1 MSIAA
6 EIKQLTRLALP
17 VSLGQLAIVGMTAT
31 DVLIAGW
38 AGTEELA
45 GMNLGVNT
53 WNMIALFFMGIGF
66 ATQPLV
72 ARQYGAGKPLGVKH
86 QLHQSIWLC
95 LGLGVLCSISALLGV
110 LGLGYIQFEPELM
123 NIAQSYLLVMSLC
136 GVPFIVLPA
145 LRGTLEGV
153 SLTQPVMLV
162 NFGAFLLNIPLDYVL
177 VNGLYGFPKLGG
189 VGCAWATVVVVYLM
203 VFANLYFL
211 KNHPR
216 LIKQKLLS
224 NFEAIDRVTAMRT
237 FKLGFP
243 IGLSIVVELSMF
255 AGAGIL
261 NAKFGAVETAA
272 HAVAITIASASFMF
286 YMGLGQGVTIRA
298 SQMLG
303 ANNPEAARYSVK
315 VGTVFNVALAAM
327 IATLFVLLT
336 EPLIRMASDDEAVIE
351 LGIVLLL
358 FGAAFQIADSL
369 QVAIVCALRAY
380 NDTASPPKYQILS
393 FWVFGVPL
401 GVGLA
406 FYEWIPG
413 LGGAPGMWFAMTASL
428 YLVAILLLFR
438 LRSMIKAYEHDFEP
452 TI

>member
-1 MSIAA
+1 MSAVA
-6 EIKQLTRLALP
+6 EIKQLIRLALP
-17 VSLGQLAIVGMTAT
+17 VSIGQLALVGMSAT

-38 AGTEELA
+38 AGTDELA

-53 WNMIALFFMGIGF
+53 WNMIAMFFMGIGL

-72 ARQYGAGKPLGVKH
+72 ARHFGAKRSARVKH

-95 LGLGVLCSISALLGV
+95 LGLGVVCSLSVLLGV
-110 LGLGYIQFEPELM
+110 AGLGYIEFEPDLM
-123 NIAQSYLLVMSLC
+123 SIAQSYLLVISLC
-136 GVPFIVLPA
+136 GIPFILLPA

-162 NFGAFLLNIPLDYVL
+162 NFSAFLLNIPLDYVL
-177 VNGLYGFPKLGG
+177 VNGLYGFPELGG
-189 VGCAWATVVVVYLM
+189 VGCAWATVIVVYLM

-211 KNHPR
+211 KKHPVVAD
-216 LIKQKLLS
+216 QNLLS
-224 NFEAIDRVTAMRT
+224 DFEPIDKETVLKT

-243 IGLSIVVELSMF
+243 IGVSIIVELSMF
-255 AGAGIL
+255 AGAGIMI
-261 NAKFGAVETAA
+261 AKFGSIATAA

-303 ANNPEAARYSVK
+303 ADNPEGARFSIK
-315 VGTVFNVALAAM
+315 IGTLLNVSLAAF
-327 IATLFVLLT
+327 IALMFVLFT
-336 EPLIRMASDDEAVIE
+336 EPLVRMASSDEAVIE

-369 QVAIVCALRAY
+369 QVAIICALRAY
-380 NDTASPPKYQILS
+380 NDTASPPKYQVLS

-401 GVGLA
+401 GIGLA
-406 FYEWIPG
+406 FFSWWPG
-413 LGGAPGMWFAMTASL
+413 LEGAKGMWMAMTASL
-428 YLVAILLLFR
+428 YLVSLLLWYR
-438 LRSMIKAYEHDFEP
+438 LWQMISHYQHEP
-452 TI
+452 EAV

>member
-1 MSIAA
+1 MSAVA
-6 EIKQLTRLALP
+6 EIKQLVRLALP
-17 VSLGQLAIVGMTAT
+17 VSIGQLALVGMTAT

-53 WNMIALFFMGIGF
+53 WNMIAMFFMGIGL

-72 ARQYGAGKPLGVKH
+72 ARHFGAKRSARVKH

-95 LGLGVLCSISALLGV
+95 LALGVLCSLSALLAV
-110 LGLGYIQFEPELM
+110 VGLGYIQFEPELM
-123 NIAQSYLLVMSLC
+123 SIAQSYLLVISLC
-136 GVPFIVLPA
+136 GIPFILLPA

-162 NFGAFLLNIPLDYVL
+162 NFGKFLINIPLDYVL
-177 VNGLYGFPKLGG
+177 VNGLYGFPELGG
-189 VGCAWATVVVVYLM
+189 VGCAWATVAVVYMM

-211 KNHPR
+211 KKHP
-216 LIKQKLLS
+216 KVAEQNLLS
-224 NFEAIDRVTAMRT
+224 DFEPIDKATVLKT

-243 IGLSIVVELSMF
+243 IGLSIIIELSMF
-255 AGAGIL
+255 AGAGIMI
-261 NAKFGAVETAA
+261 AKLGSIETAA

-303 ANNPEAARYSVK
+303 ADDPDAARFSIK
-315 VGTVFNVALAAM
+315 VGTILNVSLAAF
-327 IATLFVLLT
+327 IALMFVLFA
-336 EPLIRMASDDEAVIE
+336 EPLIRMASSDESVIE
-351 LGIVLLL
+351 LAIVLLL

-369 QVAIVCALRAY
+369 QVAIIYALRAY
-380 NDTASPPKYQILS
+380 NDTASPPKYQVLS

-406 FYEWIPG
+406 FFDWWPG
-413 LGGAPGMWFAMTASL
+413 LEGAKGMWTAMTASL
-428 YLVAILLLFR
+428 YLVSLLLWYR
-438 LRSMIKAYEHDFEP
+438 LWQMISNYQHEP
-452 TI
+452 EST